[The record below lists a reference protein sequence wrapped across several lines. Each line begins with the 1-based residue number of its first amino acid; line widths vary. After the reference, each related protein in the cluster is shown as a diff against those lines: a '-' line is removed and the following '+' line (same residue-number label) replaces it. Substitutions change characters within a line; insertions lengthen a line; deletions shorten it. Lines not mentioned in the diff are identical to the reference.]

1 MRYERLTRTG
11 QGFIQP
17 QLCHRLVAQA
27 VLTSQFR
34 NVQQQGREKG
44 MHSQVLLPPLSFRP
58 PPKTARSTLRFL
70 SFCILASVL
79 EFLGY
84 PPRFRAWGQGAGRE
98 AGSWEQDAVRNAT
111 GSAIFSLDGETT
123 GIEIT
128 RGYNV
133 FFSGNTGPIRHIST
147 VGTTT
152 QGVNILS
159 FALSGAV
166 PTGPVT
172 VPPHVWQPIMLY
184 LGVPA

>member
-1 MRYERLTRTG
+1 MFFSNSIANRK
-11 QGFIQP
+11 GFLP
-17 QLCHRLVAQA
+17 CL
-27 VLTSQFR
+27 SPFR
-34 NVQQQGREKG
+34 GW
-44 MHSQVLLPPLSFRP
+44 
-58 PPKTARSTLRFL
+58 TL
-70 SFCILASVL
+70 
-79 EFLGY
+79 
-84 PPRFRAWGQGAGRE
+84 GAGRE
-98 AGSWEQDAVRNAT
+98 AGSWQGDAVRNAT

-159 FALSGAV
+159 FALSGSV

>member
-1 MRYERLTRTG
+1 MLQEA
-11 QGFIQP
+11 IQP
-17 QLCHRLVAQA
+17 TAHLQLSCPR
-27 VLTSQFR
+27 
-34 NVQQQGREKG
+34 
-44 MHSQVLLPPLSFRP
+44 PLISLYVSIWAFP
-58 PPKTARSTLRFL
+58 LDL
-70 SFCILASVL
+70 W
-79 EFLGY
+79 Y
-84 PPRFRAWGQGAGRE
+84 PRPRFRAWGQGAGRE

>member
-1 MRYERLTRTG
+1 MSCVFSSY
-11 QGFIQP
+11 
-17 QLCHRLVAQA
+17 H
-27 VLTSQFR
+27 
-34 NVQQQGREKG
+34 
-44 MHSQVLLPPLSFRP
+44 PP
-58 PPKTARSTLRFL
+58 
-70 SFCILASVL
+70 
-79 EFLGY
+79 
-84 PPRFRAWGQGAGRE
+84 FRAWGQGAGRE